1 MVQPIWT
8 RLKAGNKYVY
18 TQVNRNHQ
26 PIQFDSNTGTFRVY
40 TSPNTNSHSFDT
52 YITPEQFKTNTIND
66 NNPVQLKE
74 VQITAKK
81 PTEFVGIQRTPDDH
95 QAALAR
101 DRAVDAKV
109 NPQNDQLQSF
119 FANLMTGGMYSAVDQ
134 GAKNI
139 AKGNYLEGT
148 TQMATPIMFG
158 PAKSAVA
165 NLTRLGIGAYNLLS
179 KNGVQ
184 KTYNLA
190 KQGNWSGA
198 AKSAAG
204 DALNLGMTLGG
215 GYNLGKYNIPS
226 FVQQAAKNG
235 NNTARSYLI
244 SKELNQNI
252 KNFDGTVGEE
262 YFQNPV
268 PYRWIRVSETPE
280 VHGLQEIGKNVTT
293 TDAYNI
299 HVPSN
304 DWRVSHIKDF
314 TFKDGQWYKK
324 PKKKFSLTKFGQAHG
339 DTSQAAY
346 GKVWNGTFAYSG
358 QFPRVRLE
366 GEAYNKVYRGFD
378 PNTGYDSRTNF
389 VLQNVDDVPVGS
401 RVGFHTGEMPMENL
415 QYFQQLPN
423 GRWAIKGQILPN
435 KNLYIDT
442 PIATEPTGNTS
453 LKFFERPNKLSFR
466 ERMGLSKGS
475 YNDLDKYQKDALSDL
490 EQFYTNGQY
499 RNKFVYNPNT
509 DKFEFTNILSDGK
522 TSGLKKIVDA
532 GNYHV
537 SDDYIR
543 SGNGQLSY
551 YYKLHNGSINLI
563 PDGQTFG
570 EMSTYPLTSYN
581 KQIILTSP
589 KVDMLD
595 NNPDLV
601 KEASKLPDRI
611 DKQSMK
617 RFWDSVQQTTKPGT
631 YLSGDNGVAPL
642 GYKLITSYTDKNLS
656 QATKDLLA
664 NNYDISSIVDRSG
677 LSPDSYYSIV
687 RQGLRPEH
695 SLRFSRNGFTEL
707 NPSAVD
713 NKDLYQMWKSA
724 TTPEAKQQ
732 FISTWNERIYP
743 NSSFINNKGQIEF
756 LHPFVYYKKFG
767 GKLNNNG
774 QN

>member
-1 MVQPIWT
+1 MVQPIWK
-8 RLKAGNKYVY
+8 RLKAGNRYVY

-40 TSPNTNSHSFDT
+40 TSPNINSHSFDT

-81 PTEFVGIQRTPDDH
+81 PPEFVGIQRTPDDH

-139 AKGNYLEGT
+139 DKSNYLEGT
-148 TQMATPIMFG
+148 AQIATPIMFG
-158 PAKSAVA
+158 PAKSTVA
-165 NLTRLGIGAYNLLS
+165 NLTRLGVGAYNLLS
-179 KNGVQ
+179 KNGVR
-184 KTYNLA
+184 KTLRLA
-190 KQGNWSGA
+190 NNGDWTGA

-215 GYNLGKYNIPS
+215 GYNLSKYNTPS
-226 FVQQAAKNG
+226 FVQQAARNG

-280 VHGLQEIGKNVTT
+280 VHGLQEMGKNVTT

-314 TFKDGQWYKK
+314 VFKDGQWYKK

-339 DTSQAAY
+339 NISQAAY

-389 VLQNVDDVPVGS
+389 VLQNVDDIPMGS

-423 GRWAIKGQILPN
+423 GRWKIMGQILHN
-435 KNLYIDT
+435 KILHINTPTDRFYKFINQSPTQHTELFKYTDLQKQQLELLKQGGVDISNISPEQLDLARRLRNITIYEQAPSTYYRSNYTLDNPRFYSIFKITNKKPIGKIDIINPFTKQQMVDKKIPEDVINQRINTPSYASSIGMVQNLSNGKEHGIQVNMTD
-442 PIATEPTGNTS
+442 ATINQALQRG
-453 LKFFERPNKLSFR
+453 F
-466 ERMGLSKGS
+466 KGVKS
-475 YNDLDKYQKDALSDL
+475 GEELLQPEKTTKMYKKYQD
-490 EQFYTNGQY
+490 
-499 RNKFVYNPNT
+499 
-509 DKFEFTNILSDGK
+509 
-522 TSGLKKIVDA
+522 KIV
-532 GNYHV
+532 
-537 SDDYIR
+537 
-543 SGNGQLSY
+543 
-551 YYKLHNGSINLI
+551 
-563 PDGQTFG
+563 
-570 EMSTYPLTSYN
+570 
-581 KQIILTSP
+581 
-589 KVDMLD
+589 
-595 NNPDLV
+595 
-601 KEASKLPDRI
+601 
-611 DKQSMK
+611 
-617 RFWDSVQQTTKPGT
+617 
-631 YLSGDNGVAPL
+631 
-642 GYKLITSYTDKNLS
+642 
-656 QATKDLLA
+656 
-664 NNYDISSIVDRSG
+664 
-677 LSPDSYYSIV
+677 
-687 RQGLRPEH
+687 
-695 SLRFSRNGFTEL
+695 
-707 NPSAVD
+707 
-713 NKDLYQMWKSA
+713 
-724 TTPEAKQQ
+724 
-732 FISTWNERIYP
+732 
-743 NSSFINNKGQIEF
+743 
-756 LHPFVYYKKFG
+756 
-767 GKLNNNG
+767 LNNNG
-774 QN
+774 IYHWNSETTNNNPVYLLKSPSQQIISKDELFDPSIIDENGKMYINWLDPNIYKTLIPTGLGLNFNNYVSKKNKQ

>member
-1 MVQPIWT
+1 MTPTQIKWQRVVQHGT
-8 RLKAGNKYVY
+8 KKYGYVL
-18 TQVNRNHQ
+18 VDNENR
-26 PIQFDSNTGTFRVY
+26 PIQFNSDSGYFKVY
-40 TSPNTNSHSFDT
+40 DSPNTQSHYYST
-52 YITPEQFKTNTIND
+52 YLLPKNKLSNNTVND

-81 PTEFVGIQRTPDDH
+81 PIEFVGIQRTPDDH

-134 GAKNI
+134 GTKNL
-139 AKGNYLEGT
+139 AKGNYLEGAAQT
-148 TQMATPIMFG
+148 ATPIMFG
-158 PAKSAVA
+158 PAESTVA
-165 NLTRLGIGAYNLLS
+165 NLTRLGVGAYDLLN

-244 SKELNQNI
+244 SKELNQNVR
-252 KNFDGTVGEE
+252 NFDGTVGEE

-280 VHGLQEIGKNVTT
+280 VHGLQEMGKNVTT

-324 PKKKFSLTKFGQAHG
+324 SKKKFSLTKFGQAHG
-339 DTSQAAY
+339 NTSQAAY

-366 GEAYNKVYRGFD
+366 GETYNKAYRGFD

-389 VLQNVDDVPVGS
+389 ILQNVDDIPMGS

-435 KNLYIDT
+435 KNLYVDASKAI
-442 PIATEPTGNTS
+442 EPTTTRYQFDSPTYQMYTG
-453 LKFFERPNKLSFR
+453 
-466 ERMGLSKGS
+466 SKHNIS
-475 YNDLDKYQKDALSDL
+475 
-490 EQFYTNGQY
+490 E
-499 RNKFVYNPNT
+499 VINT
-509 DKFEFTNILSDGK
+509 DGSVNLRNLLNIQNEA
-522 TSGLKKIVDA
+522 LKHIPGGTIARHRLENKKWHPTDWNTFLHTRDVYKRALQYNYPKEALFPTLMHDA
-532 GNYHV
+532 G
-537 SDDYIR
+537 
-543 SGNGQLSY
+543 
-551 YYKLHNGSINLI
+551 KLWTGDGHGPYGASII
-563 PDGQTFG
+563 Q
-570 EMSTYPLTSYN
+570 
-581 KQIILTSP
+581 QIFP
-589 KVDMLD
+589 
-595 NNPDLV
+595 
-601 KEASKLPDRI
+601 EASK
-611 DKQSMK
+611 KQ
-617 RFWDSVQQTTKPGT
+617 
-631 YLSGDNGVAPL
+631 
-642 GYKLITSYTDKNLS
+642 I
-656 QATKDLLA
+656 QAIYGHMEA
-664 NNYDISSIVDRSG
+664 
-677 LSPDSYYSIV
+677 
-687 RQGLRPEH
+687 
-695 SLRFSRNGFTEL
+695 
-707 NPSAVD
+707 NPSAQLTRFVKGVD
-713 NKDLYQMWKSA
+713 IKEPN
-724 TTPEAKQQ
+724 Q
-732 FISTWNERIYP
+732 FRYV
-743 NSSFINNKGQIEF
+743 Q
-756 LHPFVYYKKFG
+756 H
-767 GKLNNNG
+767 
-774 QN
+774 

>member
-1 MVQPIWT
+1 MVQPIWE
-8 RLKAGNKYVY
+8 RLKAGNRYVY
-18 TQVNRNHQ
+18 TQVNRKHQ

-40 TSPNTNSHSFDT
+40 TSPNINSHSFDT
-52 YITPEQFKTNTIND
+52 YITPEQFKTNTVND

-134 GAKNI
+134 GAKNL
-139 AKGNYLEGT
+139 AKGNYLEGAAQT
-148 TQMATPIMFG
+148 ATPIMFG
-158 PAKSAVA
+158 PAKSTVA
-165 NLTRLGIGAYNLLS
+165 NLTRLGVGAYDLLS

-190 KQGNWSGA
+190 KQGNWLGA
-198 AKSAAG
+198 VKSTAG

-215 GYNLGKYNIPS
+215 GYNFGKYNIPS

-244 SKELNQNI
+244 SKELNQNV

-280 VHGLQEIGKNVTT
+280 VHGLQEMGKNVTT

-366 GEAYNKVYRGFD
+366 GETYNKVHRGFD
-378 PNTGYDSRTNF
+378 PNIGSDSRTNF
-389 VLQNVDDVPVGS
+389 VLQNVDDIPMGS

-435 KNLYIDT
+435 KNLYVNT
-442 PIATEPTGNTS
+442 PKATRYQFDSPTYQMYTGPQHDISEVINADGSVNLRNLLNIQNEALKNIPGGTIARHRLENKQWHPTDWNTF
-453 LKFFERPNKLSFR
+453 LHTRDVYKRALQ
-466 ERMGLSKGS
+466 
-475 YNDLDKYQKDALSDL
+475 YNYPKEALFPTL
-490 EQFYTNGQY
+490 MH
-499 RNKFVYNPNT
+499 
-509 DKFEFTNILSDGK
+509 
-522 TSGLKKIVDA
+522 DA
-532 GNYHV
+532 G
-537 SDDYIR
+537 
-543 SGNGQLSY
+543 
-551 YYKLHNGSINLI
+551 KLWVGEGHGPYGASII
-563 PDGQTFG
+563 Q
-570 EMSTYPLTSYN
+570 
-581 KQIILTSP
+581 QIFP
-589 KVDMLD
+589 K
-595 NNPDLV
+595 
-601 KEASKLPDRI
+601 ASKEQI
-611 DKQSMK
+611 
-617 RFWDSVQQTTKPGT
+617 
-631 YLSGDNGVAPL
+631 
-642 GYKLITSYTDKNLS
+642 
-656 QATKDLLA
+656 QAIYGHMEA
-664 NNYDISSIVDRSG
+664 
-677 LSPDSYYSIV
+677 
-687 RQGLRPEH
+687 
-695 SLRFSRNGFTEL
+695 
-707 NPSAVD
+707 NPSAQLTRYVKGVD
-713 NKDLYQMWKSA
+713 IKEPN
-724 TTPEAKQQ
+724 Q
-732 FISTWNERIYP
+732 FRYV
-743 NSSFINNKGQIEF
+743 Q
-756 LHPFVYYKKFG
+756 H
-767 GKLNNNG
+767 
-774 QN
+774 